1 MKKSIIIAAIMLLVA
16 GTASLDART
25 KKSGKAKKANTTQVI
40 YTGDIASKVIGYNGT
55 TPLNITVKNGIIENI
70 EVLPNQESPAYLKRA
85 KDKVLPQYIGKS
97 VAEAK
102 TLKAD
107 IATGATYT
115 SEALIKNIQMGLQQ
129 SKDASSKKVNLKNSK
144 NSNLKKTADA
154 KKKSTVSKSKKAAK
168 KSANKRN

>member
-1 MKKSIIIAAIMLLVA
+1 MIIAAIMLLVA

-25 KKSGKAKKANTTQVI
+25 KKKATTKKANTAQVI

-55 TPLNITVKNGIIENI
+55 TPLNITVKNGVIESI

-85 KDKVLPQYIGKS
+85 KDKVLPQYIGKT

-102 TLKAD
+102 KLDAD

-115 SEALIKNIQMGLQQ
+115 SKAIIQNIQMGLDKAK
-129 SKDASSKKVNLKNSK
+129 STPAK
-144 NSNLKKTADA
+144 KKTAA
-154 KKKSTVSKSKKAAK
+154 KKKSAK
-168 KSANKRN
+168 KRR